1 MWLEGFW
8 LDFIFWNPGT
18 FLEVQWLRLCASM
31 AQGIGSIPDQGTKI
45 PYAVQP
51 GQKKKKKKSEILLQV
66 GPLNLHG
73 LGRNLYHGFQF
84 LRLFYRKFLLNCPS
98 EGLRR
103 SVSRGE
109 TVDCREI
116 FSIPNS

>member
-8 LDFIFWNPGT
+8 LDCIFWNPWP

-31 AQGIGSIPDQGTKI
+31 AQGTGSIPDQGTKI
-45 PYAVQP
+45 PYAVQL
-51 GQKKKKKKSEILLQV
+51 GQKNKSEILLQL

-84 LRLFYRKFLLNCPS
+84 LRLFYRKFLLNCLS
-98 EGLRR
+98 KGL
-103 SVSRGE
+103 
-109 TVDCREI
+109 
-116 FSIPNS
+116 